1 MDSPGVMT
9 GLRGTA
15 HRDSLLQWFA
25 PITRLPFNS
34 AWWQQTWDMAAR
46 PWKKRISPKVA
57 DCFIATIATNHRVCL
72 IHCDGDFETIKP
84 AVSLQTPDWTAHLR
98 R

>member
-1 MDSPGVMT
+1 MV
-9 GLRGTA
+9 
-15 HRDSLLQWFA
+15 
-25 PITRLPFNS
+25 
-34 AWWQQTWDMAAR
+34 AADLGHGRR